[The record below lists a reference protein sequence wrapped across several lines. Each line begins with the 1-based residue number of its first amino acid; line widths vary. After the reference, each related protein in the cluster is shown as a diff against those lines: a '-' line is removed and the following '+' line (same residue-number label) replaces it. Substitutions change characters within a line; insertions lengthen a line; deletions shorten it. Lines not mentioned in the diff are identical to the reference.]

1 MFLTKKGAVSQN
13 HFIYL
18 YVKSIYNMK
27 HTKYIIYLFLFL
39 LYGCSLEK
47 DEQLLLS
54 SNNGSFSTLGTVV
67 DTERI
72 TIDSDTYGTL
82 LPINTSIFTDNKV
95 NILGQRVLLEILFL
109 NENKQNNNVQAKDVK
124 IISLYKVLTKDADI
138 ITSEETAESVN
149 DIFGTA
155 PIFITSSTISKEHLN
170 IQYEIG
176 GNNSNISHRISLLV
190 PQNAHLDENGL
201 LPVELRHNAGADLQI
216 NSYWGVD
223 SFTLSSIP
231 QYQDSA
237 FKGFRILYK
246 NKEGDDI
253 HTVTL
258 HK

>member
-1 MFLTKKGAVSQN
+1 MYKRQV
-13 HFIYL
+13 
-18 YVKSIYNMK
+18 
-27 HTKYIIYLFLFL
+27 
-39 LYGCSLEK
+39 E
-47 DEQLLLS
+47 
-54 SNNGSFSTLGTVV
+54 
-67 DTERI
+67 
-72 TIDSDTYGTL
+72 
-82 LPINTSIFTDNKV
+82 
-95 NILGQRVLLEILFL
+95 
-109 NENKQNNNVQAKDVK
+109 
-124 IISLYKVLTKDADI
+124 IISLYKVLTKDADC
-138 ITSEETAESVN
+138 ITPEETVESIN

-155 PIFITSSTISKEHLN
+155 PICITSSSISKEHLN

-201 LPVELRHNAGADLQI
+201 LPVELRHNPGTDLQI
-216 NSYWGVD
+216 NSYWGVV